1 MNLESARFLPGD
13 ISAIVEKLIDIR
25 IETFENAVER
35 RNEDYLPWPNP
46 SKEHPTQFYP
56 NWNIFR
62 YPKKYEVRAKR
73 DQDFC
78 DKAFDGA
85 NDFAYGIFSV
95 DCSCK
100 ANINYGYE
108 LMLTRESAHNLFR

>member
-1 MNLESARFLPGD
+1 MIFQQLL
-13 ISAIVEKLIDIR
+13 VETLIDIR
-25 IETFENAVER
+25 IETFENAAER

-46 SKEHPTQFYP
+46 SKEHPTQYYLGYRKMFQLGY

-78 DKAFDGA
+78 DKAFDGV
-85 NDFAYGIFSV
+85 NDFAYGILSV
-95 DCSCK
+95 DCSYN
-100 ANINYGYE
+100 ANINYG
-108 LMLTRESAHNLFR
+108 